1 MFDFAELWV
10 SLNKFKPAWMGLPRL
25 AAAFMVFPLFSGTIM
40 TGMVRNGILLSL
52 VIILYPLLDATYPK
66 TELVWTTW
74 LWLIVKEIFIGVVI
88 AYMISMPFWIVESV
102 GHLIDFQT
110 GASNSM
116 VFDPI
121 SGKESG
127 INAQFLLQLT
137 GAAFFASG
145 GFLFMT
151 GVMFESYKIWPV
163 YSALPQVNDVF
174 SNFFIRETAGMMQ
187 MIIKISAPIIM
198 ILIIVELGLGLVNRF
213 APQLNVFWLSQPIKG
228 FVAVWM
234 IALFLAYMLENLRLY
249 LLPQTSVLETLHQV
263 FN

>member
-1 MFDFAELWV
+1 M
-10 SLNKFKPAWMGLPRL
+10 PRL
-25 AAAFMVFPLFSGTIM
+25 VALFMVFPLFSGTIM

-52 VIILYPLLDATYPK
+52 VLVLYPLLDATYPK
-66 TELVWTTW
+66 VELLWTTW
-74 LWLIVKEIFIGVVI
+74 LWLIIKEIFIGVVI

-116 VFDPI
+116 VFNPI

-145 GFLFMT
+145 GFLYMT

-163 YSALPQVNDVF
+163 YSSLPQINDVF
-174 SNFFIRETAGMMQ
+174 SSFFITETANMMEM
-187 MIIKISAPIIM
+187 MIKMSAPIIM
-198 ILIIVELGLGLVNRF
+198 ILVIVELGLGLINRF
-213 APQLNVFWLSQPIKG
+213 APQLDVFWLSQPIKG

-234 IALFLAYMLENLRLY
+234 MALFLAYMLDNLRIY

-263 FN
+263 FK